1 MTPAKQIL
9 IALAST
15 LLLTAITAALLFG
28 SAGRLD
34 VPLFWAALAV
44 WAFQCLAITLG
55 IDPDLLRERLRPGPG
70 GRDRLGVFVMQLT
83 LFAHLILAGL
93 DVGRHHWSTI
103 PLPAQIIALTL
114 NALAG
119 VILILAMFANRFFS
133 PVVRLQSE
141 RGHHLI
147 EAGPYRVIRHP
158 GYAAALVQALT
169 SPVALGSW
177 WSLAPMLL
185 FTAIILRRTILED
198 HFLHEHLEGYPNYA
212 RRVKWRLL
220 PGLF

>member
-9 IALAST
+9 IAVAST

-34 VPLFWAALAV
+34 VPIFWAALAV
-44 WAFQCLAITLG
+44 WAVQCLAITLG

-70 GRDRLGVFVMQLT
+70 GRDRLGVFVMQLA
-83 LFAHLILAGL
+83 LFAHLLLAGL
-93 DVGRHHWSTI
+93 DVGRYHWSAI
-103 PLPAQIIALTL
+103 PLPAQIIALTI
-114 NALAG
+114 NALAA
-119 VILILAMFANRFFS
+119 VVLARAMFANRFFS

-147 EAGPYRVIRHP
+147 ETGPYRVVRHP

-177 WSLAPMLL
+177 WSLVPMLL

-198 HFLHEHLEGYPNYA
+198 RFLHDHLEGFPTYA
-212 RRVKWRLL
+212 RRVRWRLI
-220 PGLF
+220 PSIW